1 VKLTIKPI
9 VLSTA
14 TFGLMLGVAQNA
26 QAATITPTAIMQPGL
41 PSDGGWDPN
50 NTINGVGLSGGTH
63 APSTNANAW
72 RSTST
77 ADLSAT
83 PTQPP
88 RLSFEFGTS
97 YNFSGLTFWNLG
109 GDSTL
114 SAQGIKDVT
123 IEATNNN
130 GTSWT
135 TLTTTSFAAGGT
147 SSSISGQQITF
158 SSPVQAHRIRFI
170 GLSRQ
175 GGGNTGGIGFSEVQ
189 FQGTAIPEPSSL
201 LALLAFGLAGVGL
214 RKRV

>member
-1 VKLTIKPI
+1 VKLTIKPL

-26 QAATITPTAIMQPGL
+26 QAATITPTMIMQTGL
-41 PSDGGWDPN
+41 PSDSGWDLN
-50 NTINGVGLSGGTH
+50 NTINGAGLSGGNH
-63 APSTNANAW
+63 ALSTSTNAW

-77 ADLSAT
+77 ADLSVT
-83 PTQPP
+83 MPMP
-88 RLSFEFGTS
+88 RVTFEFVTS

-123 IEATNNN
+123 IEASNNN

-135 TLTTTSFAAGGT
+135 TLTTTSFAAGGAGPT
-147 SSSISGQQITF
+147 ISGEQITF
-158 SSPVQAHRIRFI
+158 SSPVQANRVRFI